1 MRHTRCALVTEVQ
14 TCALPISGRIGR
26 SLFTVGAL
34 VTSSQTE
41 PLATIQQLDPIYVDI
56 QRSSGDLLALR
67 RSLAEG
73 GAVPASASVQLM
85 LEDGSEYGPRGTG
98 AFSEVV
104 VDPNPGTDPMR
115 PAESRVGKE
124 RVSPCEYR
132 W

>member
-1 MRHTRCALVTEVQ
+1 MIRLPPRSTRTDTLMPYT
-14 TCALPISGRIGR
+14 TLFRSTGRIGR

-73 GAVPASASVQLM
+73 GAVPASASVQLS
-85 LEDGSEYGPRGTG
+85 LEAGSDYGPPGTVEL
-98 AFSEVV
+98 SECGGGPKHSPVT
-104 VDPNPGTDPMR
+104 PNPP
-115 PAESRVGKE
+115 
-124 RVSPCEYR
+124 SPNPT
-132 W
+132 

>member
-1 MRHTRCALVTEVQ
+1 MIRLPPRSTRTDTLMPYT
-14 TCALPISGRIGR
+14 TLFRSTGRIGR

-85 LEDGSEYGPRGTG
+85 LEDGSEYGPRGTVE
-98 AFSEVV
+98 FSEVV
-104 VDPNPGTDPMR
+104 VDPNTGTVTMR
-115 PAESRVGKE
+115 ARRSEEHTSDLQ
-124 RVSPCEYR
+124 
-132 W
+132 